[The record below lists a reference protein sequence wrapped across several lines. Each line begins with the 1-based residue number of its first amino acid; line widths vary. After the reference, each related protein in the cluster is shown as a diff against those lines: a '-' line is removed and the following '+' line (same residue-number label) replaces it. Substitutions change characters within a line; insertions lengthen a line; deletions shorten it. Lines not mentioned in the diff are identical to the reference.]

1 MKKNF
6 IVFLH
11 AHMSLSF
18 EQIWGRPISFC
29 FRLSH
34 LFPTL
39 LCLLPKTSEN
49 LPVFYCF
56 QGVKKSALGTNGLS
70 LKGSLWIF
78 NYFSYSLWQDWRK
91 STDQIL
97 VCIWLQFIYCWITY
111 LLLRDRLL
119 LPSTLEISKSKL
131 DS

>member
-6 IVFLH
+6 IAFSH
-11 AHMSLSF
+11 ADMSLSF

-34 LFPTL
+34 LFLTL

-56 QGVKKSALGTNGLS
+56 QGVKKGALGTNGLS
-70 LKGSLWIF
+70 LKGSQWIF

-97 VCIWLQFIYCWITY
+97 VCIWLQ
-111 LLLRDRLL
+111 LLLDYL
-119 LPSTLEISKSKL
+119 STTAWQATSAINLRNMKEQVG
-131 DS
+131 

>member
-11 AHMSLSF
+11 ADMSVSF

-39 LCLLPKTSEN
+39 LCLLPKTLEN
-49 LPVFYCF
+49 LAGFYCF
-56 QGVKKSALGTNGLS
+56 QGVKKGCIGNKWIKFERLPMNFQLLFLLSRTRSTKIYRSDSCVYMAPVYILLDYLSTTAWQATSAINLRNM
-70 LKGSLWIF
+70 KG
-78 NYFSYSLWQDWRK
+78 
-91 STDQIL
+91 
-97 VCIWLQFIYCWITY
+97 
-111 LLLRDRLL
+111 
-119 LPSTLEISKSKL
+119 
-131 DS
+131 